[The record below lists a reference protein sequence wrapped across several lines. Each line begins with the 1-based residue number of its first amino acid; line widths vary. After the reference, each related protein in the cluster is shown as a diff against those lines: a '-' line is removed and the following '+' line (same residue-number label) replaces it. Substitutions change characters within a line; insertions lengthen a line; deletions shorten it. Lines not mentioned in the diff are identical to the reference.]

1 MSKGISQGIV
11 VALLVVVLAMHGTA
25 TKLVNKRNIKLQ
37 GAISGNADFDGSKNV
52 TINTEATVSKVTKT
66 LTSDGITADVVLRK
80 QFNIVYANLKFTIPK
95 NTVKVTSFQSVFP
108 SGYEPKENL
117 MLTSQDDFTGETNL
131 KLIIR
136 PTNMVAVAKNAS
148 TDGDAILI
156 AQATYIV
163 D

>member
-1 MSKGISQGIV
+1 
-11 VALLVVVLAMHGTA
+11 
-25 TKLVNKRNIKLQ
+25 
-37 GAISGNADFDGSKNV
+37 
-52 TINTEATVSKVTKT
+52 
-66 LTSDGITADVVLRK
+66 
-80 QFNIVYANLKFTIPK
+80 
-95 NTVKVTSFQSVFP
+95 
-108 SGYEPKENL
+108 